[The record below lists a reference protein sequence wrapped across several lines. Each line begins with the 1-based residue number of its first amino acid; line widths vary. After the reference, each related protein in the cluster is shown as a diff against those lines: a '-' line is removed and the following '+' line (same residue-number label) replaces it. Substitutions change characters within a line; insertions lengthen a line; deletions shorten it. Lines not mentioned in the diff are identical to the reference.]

1 VKPEVLD
8 PLEAARPRQDSAAS
22 AGRALLLI
30 ATFLAVY
37 VLGLLDVALALTL
50 VHLSGGW
57 GSPFYHLA
65 ITSLVVPAYLLRPSA
80 SALLAGAFV
89 AAYLAVLATAGTGTD
104 GDWAHQ
110 GRASLFGHVMT
121 AIMVVGAVQFLAQ
134 INRQLVRER
143 DEKEALAALEERA
156 RIAREIHDGI
166 AQSIY
171 MLSLNL
177 EKAADLAP
185 STESGSGLRGL
196 VGLAKASLLEV
207 RQYIFDLKPLL
218 AGESGLVEALR
229 GQVKEFSAVSGV
241 PVEVSV
247 SGSERRLPMEASATM
262 YRIAQEA
269 LANAFRHAEAS
280 HIGMHI
286 SFASDSVSLRVSDD
300 GLGFTNDREGG
311 NGLRNM
317 RQRAERLGGRFRVT
331 SEHGAGTAV
340 DVSLPAKAT

>member
-1 VKPEVLD
+1 LRPFVKRTFGAERGSNADVLAISVLD
-8 PLEAARPRQDSAAS
+8 LAAV
-22 AGRALLLI
+22 LLLFYFSGGFWNPYEEYVYASLI
-30 ATFLAVY
+30 VPAFLNDRRASFGLLAAFLA
-37 VLGLLDVALALTL
+37 GLVAVIWIKAGTIDGPWF
-50 VHLSGGW
+50 H
-57 GSPFYHLA
+57 GSVPRFA
-65 ITSLVVPAYLLRPSA
+65 SIIIVPILVV
-80 SALLAGAFV
+80 V
-89 AAYLAVLATAGTGTD
+89 
-104 GDWAHQ
+104 
-110 GRASLFGHVMT
+110 
-121 AIMVVGAVQFLAQ
+121 AVQFLS
-134 INRQLVRER
+134 QLTRRLQEQR
-143 DEKEALAALEERA
+143 ERA
-156 RIAREIHDGI
+156 RKALAENVRLQREREQLAAQAERTRISREIHDGI

-185 STESGSGLRGL
+185 PSESANGLRGL

-280 HIGMHI
+280 HIGIHI

-317 RQRAERLGGRFRVT
+317 RQRAERLGGHFRVT

-340 DVSLPAKAT
+340 DVSLPASST